1 MGFGSGGKTRG
12 MCYNHRVQSFDEKN
26 VSGEGAGLIKRRVR
40 FFGG

>member
-1 MGFGSGGKTRG
+1 

-26 VSGEGAGLIKRRVR
+26 VSGEEAGLAKRRVR

>member
-1 MGFGSGGKTRG
+1 
-12 MCYNHRVQSFDEKN
+12 VQSYDKKN